1 MRVGIRITARD
12 SEQWDVSIT
21 WDGRPKPLERSMRR
35 LPQSPWVAPA
45 DDAALAACGAHD
57 WEAMSHRVHSI
68 GDVEDDDPRLLGTLL
83 FAALFGSD
91 WDAVFEAGAAA
102 GGVLELALE
111 CSGAARP
118 LHGLAWEL
126 MHDGGGFVGI
136 KCRPEV
142 AIVRVVERDPNAG
155 SSLRVIDS
163 PPRVLFAIGTSLRDP
178 EIRPGAEFMGLMR
191 RLESEGGSIVPYVL
205 ERAAPTRLTAAATR
219 FRPDLVHVISHGRI
233 NVDREGELLLSE
245 HDVPEPAD
253 WRTSG
258 TLLEALRAAGP
269 LPPIVVLSA
278 CQSGTAGGP
287 QASTLAAEVV
297 AGGVSTVIA
306 MSGKVTDRACRLFT
320 RKLGQVLV
328 EGEPLVSAVA
338 LARRAAYLDAG
349 PPARSVDWALPA
361 VFESADVPHGYRPVK
376 AGGGAAGPLAAF
388 KLGRDEPVFCGRR
401 EFLENC
407 DELLAPGRALE
418 VLVVY
423 TEGQRGLGK
432 RRLLE
437 ELANRALRE
446 GHVPCPVWPSKE
458 EAPRTVRALAL
469 ELLKAIREARLRLGL
484 PVDVDSKLLSLLARE
499 SDVRID
505 FPAGADEDERW
516 LELNLLIDAL
526 AADKRP
532 LSEGGLRAAAAIDFG
547 RLGADLRES
556 GLSIATA
563 ESRPLVLLGG
573 VEYWGEALEP
583 LFQVLL
589 TENGLGR
596 PRDPIPV
603 VVTCDLK
610 GVGSDF
616 LGIRKEQAERTEWI
630 RFERLEP
637 FAQDGE
643 DSLAYRWILLNPRKR
658 LDVPDAKYVYV
669 APRAEGKWLDEFRD
683 FVRGVPGEMSSAM
696 FFWSLRQLAERGE
709 LERGDD
715 DKVLSDYAKLQQG
728 P

>member
-1 MRVGIRITARD
+1 MRVGIRISARD

-21 WDGRPKPLERSMRR
+21 WDGRPKPLERRMRR
-35 LPQSPWVAPA
+35 LDQRPWVAPA

-57 WEAMSHRVHSI
+57 WAAMSHRVHSI
-68 GDVEDDDPRLLGTLL
+68 GDVDDDDPRLLGRLL

-102 GGVLELALE
+102 GGVLELALG
-111 CSGAARP
+111 CSGEARP

-126 MHDGGGFVGI
+126 MHDDSGFVAI

-142 AIVRVVERDPNAG
+142 AIVRVVERDPKAD
-155 SSLRVIDS
+155 SSLRAIDS

-233 NVDREGELLLSE
+233 NAEREGELLLTE

-253 WRTSG
+253 WRTAG
-258 TLLEALRAAGP
+258 TLLDALRAAGP

-287 QASTLAAEVV
+287 HASTLAAEVV
-297 AGGVSTVIA
+297 EGGVSTVIA

-361 VFESADVPHGYRPVK
+361 VFQSADVPHGYRPVK
-376 AGGGAAGPLAAF
+376 VDPGTTGPLAAF
-388 KLGRDEPVFCGRR
+388 KLGRAEPVFCGRR
-401 EFLENC
+401 EFLETC
-407 DELLAPGRALE
+407 DELLAPGKDLE

-437 ELANRALRE
+437 ELAIRALRE
-446 GHVPCPVWPSKE
+446 GHVPCPVWPAKE
-458 EAPRTVRALAL
+458 DAPRTVRALAL
-469 ELLKAIREARLRLGL
+469 ELLKAIRDARLRLGL
-484 PVDVDSKLLSLLARE
+484 PVDVHSSLLPLLARE
-499 SDVRID
+499 SDVRIE
-505 FPAGADEDERW
+505 FPAGEDERW
-516 LELNLLIDAL
+516 IELNLLIDAL
-526 AADKRP
+526 TADNRP
-532 LSEGGLRAAAAIDFG
+532 LGAGGLRAAAAIDFG
-547 RLGADLRES
+547 RLGADLRAS
-556 GLSIATA
+556 GLSIATP
-563 ESRPLVLLGG
+563 ESRPLVLLAGI
-573 VEYWGEALEP
+573 EYWGEALEP
-583 LFQVLL
+583 LFQALL
-589 TENGLGR
+589 NEDGLGR
-596 PRDPIPV
+596 PNDPVPV

-610 GVGSDF
+610 SVGSDF
-616 LGIRKEQAERTEWI
+616 LGIRKEQSERTEWI

-669 APRAEGKWLDEFRD
+669 AKHAEGEWLDEFRD
-683 FVRGVPGEMSSAM
+683 FVRGVPGHMSSEM
-696 FFWSLRQLAERGE
+696 FYWSVRGLAKRGE

-715 DKVLSDYAKLQQG
+715 DAVLQGYAQHQQG
-728 P
+728 L